1 MKWINA
7 RGRGKARV
15 NPMGRGREEEELK
28 SVFNLWEGEEDKEE
42 EDKCVNEDKEEEEWV
57 NRMGG
62 GRG

>member
-1 MKWINA
+1 
-7 RGRGKARV
+7 
-15 NPMGRGREEEELK
+15 MGRGREEEELK